1 MKRSNDNYQKTLQ
14 VLQKAPLFHNIS
26 QIMLE
31 DMLEYFE
38 YKVLPSKYT
47 IIPENIADYFH
58 IIISGRLEIIKI
70 NENSGRIVIL
80 NILEAGDSF
89 DIMQLL
95 SSKPCDGIMQVLDGL
110 EVINAPVK
118 QVRSWVLAHP
128 EFNKN
133 FLPYLGKQM
142 RLIAEL
148 AGDLALHDTETRL
161 ARLIV
166 RHLDKNDPKNLQLKL
181 INDLPHD
188 ILAEM
193 IGSVRIVI
201 NRQLQLW
208 RKKEIISLDH
218 GHIHIENLEKLLA
231 LTDQHLLPSNSR

>member
-1 MKRSNDNYQKTLQ
+1 MKRNSEHFQKTLQ

-26 QIMLE
+26 QAILE
-31 DMLEYFE
+31 DMLECFK
-38 YKVLPSKYT
+38 YKTLPSKST
-47 IIPENIADYFH
+47 IMPDDIADYFH

-95 SSKPCDGIMQVLDGL
+95 SSKPCDGIMQSLDDL
-110 EVINAPVK
+110 EIISAPLK
-118 QVRSWVLAHP
+118 QVKAWILAHP
-128 EFNKN
+128 EFNRN

-142 RLIAEL
+142 RLISEL
-148 AGDLALHDTETRL
+148 VGDLALHDTETRL

-166 RHLDKNDPKNLQLKL
+166 RHIDKNNPNNLQLKL